1 MSSSYTFFK
10 LLDLNRSNSQKN
22 TFINVNILIS
32 ISLIT
37 PYLLHSIPISKPK
50 KTPPKKKKYTYF
62 FPHRFSTKK
71 KKKNLPLHASLSLSL
86 SFSSTA
92 LPPPLL
98 GCRQKKKA
106 TSCTTGQSPT
116 FFSVVIISQI
126 ELFYCIQRWLYYR
139 RFGGCCGSFYMQQQS
154 FSSFYMNEGTLLLHR
169 LFLHLISHVTTFL
182 LQVSTDKYYYIS

>member
-10 LLDLNRSNSQKN
+10 LLDLSRSNSQKN

-86 SFSSTA
+86 FLLHCSSPSTA
-92 LPPPLL
+92 RLPA
-98 GCRQKKKA
+98 KKKA
-106 TSCTTGQSPT
+106 TSCTTG
-116 FFSVVIISQI
+116 
-126 ELFYCIQRWLYYR
+126 
-139 RFGGCCGSFYMQQQS
+139 
-154 FSSFYMNEGTLLLHR
+154 
-169 LFLHLISHVTTFL
+169 
-182 LQVSTDKYYYIS
+182 